1 MTALDQELF
10 YFKEIKNKYSPI
22 EGYHLVLDLDAYKL
36 GKEIIKQ
43 FSFDSEDYHQLI
55 NIDFYEKNLEQVIIT
70 SNQGGCFLYHSK
82 LLIVNYDYTKQYIN
96 HFEDLT
102 PSPYKLKRTM
112 QQQVKLL
119 LFELNN
125 PKPRKPAC

>member
-10 YFKEIKNKYSPI
+10 YFNEIRNKYGPI
-22 EGYHLVLDLDAYKL
+22 EGVHLVLDLDAYKL

-43 FSFDSEDYHQLI
+43 FTFDSEDYHQLI
-55 NIDFYEKNLEQVIIT
+55 NIDFYEKKLEQVIIT
-70 SNQGGCFLYHSK
+70 SNMGGSFLYHSK
-82 LLIVNYDYTKQYIN
+82 LLIMGYDYTKQYVDL
-96 HFEDLT
+96 FEDLT

-112 QQQVKLL
+112 QQQMKLL
-119 LFELNN
+119 VFELNH